1 MLKTFRRDFCD
12 YHPAKNERLYDLP
25 TNAAKALKK
34 VPLIFLQAK
43 DTTFQSK
50 IPSEYFAPDTIKYKD
65 AKRYNELPFRMYN
78 MELRME
84 FYLFCLPGSGVFSVF
99 AGSKLTCAALV
110 SGKLQFRSLRPK
122 LPYTIH

>member
-1 MLKTFRRDFCD
+1 M
-12 YHPAKNERLYDLP
+12 
-25 TNAAKALKK
+25 
-34 VPLIFLQAK
+34 PLIFLQAK
-43 DTTFQSK
+43 DTTFQGK

-84 FYLFCLPGSGVFSVF
+84 FYLWLVEMFCLPGSGVFSVF

-110 SGKLQFRSLRPK
+110 SGKLQFSSLRPK
-122 LPYTIH
+122 LPYTVH